1 MLQLQ
6 GQLTETENSISMS
19 RQAYN
24 ESVRNYNT
32 QREIFPN
39 TLLAG
44 MFNFAPASLY
54 EITDPGDREV
64 PKVSFS

>member
-1 MLQLQ
+1 MLALQ
-6 GQLTETENSISMS
+6 GELTETENRISMA
-19 RQAYN
+19 REAYN

-32 QREIFPN
+32 QREVFPN

-44 MFNFAPASLY
+44 MFNFTAAPLY

-64 PKVSFS
+64 PKVSFT

>member
-6 GQLTETENSISMS
+6 NELTDTENLISS
-19 RQAYN
+19 ARQAYN
-24 ESVRNYNT
+24 ESVRVYNT

-39 TLLAG
+39 SILAG

-54 EITDPGDREV
+54 EITEPGDREA
-64 PKVSFS
+64 PKVSFA